1 MAQPGCLAIAT
12 GGSLVGK
19 RETHFAHTDPE
30 GGGASARHTRGTRGG
45 SSQMVVE
52 APACRAMR
60 GEGRV
65 LARRVASLR

>member
-12 GGSLVGK
+12 GGRLW
-19 RETHFAHTDPE
+19 ETHFAHTDPE
-30 GGGASARHTRGTRGG
+30 GGGASARHSRGVVPV
-45 SSQMVVE
+45 SQMVVE

>member
-12 GGSLVGK
+12 GGRLW
-19 RETHFAHTDPE
+19 ETHFAHTDPE